1 MESEWRKFFYYPAIK
16 INKFVIGQNGK
27 SENESSKKVE
37 ERGFRIERSGWKKLG
52 NRLIDSEMHSA

>member
-16 INKFVIGQNGK
+16 INKFVIIRMEIPRTRVRK
-27 SENESSKKVE
+27 RVE